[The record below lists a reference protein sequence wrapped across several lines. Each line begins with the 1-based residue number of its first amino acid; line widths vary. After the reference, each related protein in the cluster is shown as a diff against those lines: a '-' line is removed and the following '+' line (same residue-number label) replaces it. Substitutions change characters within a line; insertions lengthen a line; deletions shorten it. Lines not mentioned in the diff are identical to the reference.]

1 MREGILQCQ
10 TEKLSQFLKT
20 LRLSGPFA
28 KTSGLGMNLQ
38 TCTTIAVMFGDY
50 ITKNTCPANQSLTC
64 GT

>member
-10 TEKLSQFLKT
+10 TLKLLQFLRT
-20 LRLSGPFA
+20 LRLSEPLQ
-28 KTSGLGMNLQ
+28 KTSGLGMNPQ

>member
-50 ITKNTCPANQSLTC
+50 ITKNICLVSKLPTC

>member
-10 TEKLSQFLKT
+10 TLKLLQFLRT
-20 LRLSGPFA
+20 LRLSEPLQ
-28 KTSGLGMNLQ
+28 KTSGLGMNPQ

-50 ITKNTCPANQSLTC
+50 ITKNICLVSKLPTC